1 MTANTLVR
9 RKNTL
14 SFGWGTAIQAI
25 LMLFGLGLM
34 INRWVFGLGATTA
47 LSDPR
52 PWGLWISFDILA
64 GIALAAGAF
73 TMAAIVYVFNVK
85 EFHPLLRPTILTGFL
100 GYSLAILGLTVDLG
114 KPLDMWHMII
124 YWNVHAPLF
133 EIGWCVMTYAT
144 VMALELSPMLFER
157 LNWNVP
163 LKLIRSI
170 SIPLIFAGIVLSTM
184 HQSSL
189 GTLYVEVPDQIHPL
203 WWSIILPPMF
213 YVSAIGAGMCMII
226 FESTI
231 SGYGLN
237 HKIPVKLLGKLAGW
251 IPYVLGFYLVMRF
264 LDLILTGDI
273 GAMFAFDGPS
283 IMFWVEILLG
293 YVAPIVFFSMP
304 AVRKNR
310 YRLFWVAFLGV
321 FGLLLN
327 RFNVSWFQLE
337 GAPYFPAWQELF
349 ISIGLIA
356 FAMFVFN
363 MAARFLPLFEEH

>member
-1 MTANTLVR
+1 
-9 RKNTL
+9 
-14 SFGWGTAIQAI
+14 
-25 LMLFGLGLM
+25 
-34 INRWVFGLGATTA
+34 
-47 LSDPR
+47 
-52 PWGLWISFDILA
+52 
-64 GIALAAGAF
+64 
-73 TMAAIVYVFNVK
+73 
-85 EFHPLLRPTILTGFL
+85 
-100 GYSLAILGLTVDLG
+100 
-114 KPLDMWHMII
+114 
-124 YWNVHAPLF
+124 
-133 EIGWCVMTYAT
+133 
-144 VMALELSPMLFER
+144 
-157 LNWNVP
+157 
-163 LKLIRSI
+163 
-170 SIPLIFAGIVLSTM
+170 
-184 HQSSL
+184 
-189 GTLYVEVPDQIHPL
+189 
-203 WWSIILPPMF
+203 
-213 YVSAIGAGMCMII
+213 
-226 FESTI
+226 
-231 SGYGLN
+231 
-237 HKIPVKLLGKLAGW
+237 
-251 IPYVLGFYLVMRF
+251 MRF

>member
-1 MTANTLVR
+1 MTANLVN
-9 RKNTL
+9 RKKSL

-25 LMLFGLGLM
+25 LMLFGLALM
-34 INRWVFGLGATTA
+34 INRWVQGLGATTA

-52 PWGLWISFDILA
+52 PWGIWISFDLMT
-64 GIALAAGAF
+64 GIALAAGSF
-73 TMAAIVYVFNVK
+73 TLAAIVYVFNLK
-85 EFHPLLRPTILTGFL
+85 EFYPLLRPTILTGFL
-100 GYSLAILGLTVDLG
+100 GYLLGILSLTVDLG

-133 EIGWCVMTYAT
+133 AIGWSDMLLLF
-144 VMALELSPMLFER
+144 ALALLLSPMLFEKF
-157 LNWNVP
+157 NWQAPV
-163 LKLIRSI
+163 KIMRSI
-170 SIPLIFAGIVLSTM
+170 TIPLIFIVIAISTI
-184 HQSSL
+184 HQSML
-189 GTLYVEVPDQIHPL
+189 GTMYVETPDQVHPL
-203 WWSIILPPMF
+203 WWSISMPITF
-213 YVSAIGAGMCMII
+213 IISAIGAGLCMVI

-231 SGYGLN
+231 SAYGLK
-237 HKIPVKLLGKLAGW
+237 HRVPVKLLGKLAGW
-251 IPYVLGFYLVMRF
+251 IPYVLGVYLVMRF

-273 GAMFAFDGPS
+273 AAMFAFDGPS

-304 AVRKNR
+304 SVRKNR

-337 GAPYFPAWQELF
+337 GAPYYPAWQELF

-356 FAMFVFN
+356 LAMFIFN
-363 MAARFLPLFEEH
+363 MVARFLPLFEEH